1 MARGSGAVRLRFAV
15 GAGAVRR
22 TPTPPAPALH
32 FFFLF
37 LFLLIT
43 AAARAQAPPDPQA
56 PQRLAALFAPAPVP
70 RAIDSVF
77 RYQLKNGEGYAQDF
91 AIDTEASVSP
101 WAGSDAAATRSL
113 APFASKS
120 DGSVFALWVAG
131 SRNLDNAPVV
141 LLDSE
146 GQASAVLAANLH
158 EFLGLVAL
166 GSSLPDTTPASLEDA
181 PDLENFRRF
190 LRTDLS
196 VGAAL
201 GPAASAIM
209 ARARATNPGLQ
220 RWLEGHP
227 PLLRVAARPK
237 GPQSPAPAVKML
249 SPSTARP
256 GTAPAIVR
264 PVNSA
269 SPSPPSPSSGAPRA
283 APQPT
288 PLPRATPRPTPRPTP
303 QPTPPQ

>member
-1 MARGSGAVRLRFAV
+1 M
-15 GAGAVRR
+15 RR
-22 TPTPPAPALH
+22 ISTPPAHALH

-43 AAARAQAPPDPQA
+43 AVTRAQAPPDPQA

-77 RYQLKNGEGYAQDF
+77 RYQLRNGEGYAQDF

-113 APFASKS
+113 APFATKS

-209 ARARATNPGLQ
+209 TRARATNPGLQ

-256 GTAPAIVR
+256 GTAPTIVR

-269 SPSPPSPSSGAPRA
+269 SPSPSRSPSSSASPSPARSPSSTGAPRA
-283 APQPT
+283 TPQPT
-288 PLPRATPRPTPRPTP
+288 PVPRATPRPTPRPTP
-303 QPTPPQ
+303 SPTP